1 MLEVLEAMGKE
12 RKGSKEGKGEQ
23 GRERK
28 GGGTSPPSNQNP
40 LQIFSSHFK

>member
-12 RKGSKEGKGEQ
+12 RKESKEGKGEK
-23 GRERK
+23 GRE